1 MLIMLEIQKK
11 VVLDEN
17 QKPFAV
23 LLSMEEFNRMEEVIE
38 NYGLSTLMDE
48 VKDEE
53 RLPLEDA
60 KQYYQSL
67 KTNVEG

>member
-1 MLIMLEIQKK
+1 MLEIQKK